1 LDSLAFRQFTALV
14 ITPDGHIAYN
24 RRSEKVYRRRAGR
37 QKFSVVKNDLMVE
50 GLPTILCRK
59 DGSWKE
65 KLKELLE
72 KNPKEH
78 VTLLAIGEVKTDVL
92 QYLNRQSDLHII
104 RLETR
109 YMKQRRKGLGLKVQV
124 IKKQQTSS

>member
-1 LDSLAFRQFTALV
+1 
-14 ITPDGHIAYN
+14 
-24 RRSEKVYRRRAGR
+24 
-37 QKFSVVKNDLMVE
+37 ME

-59 DGSWKE
+59 DGSWKR
-65 KLKELLE
+65 KLEEYIE

-78 VTLLAIGEVKTDVL
+78 VTLLAIGDVKTDVL

>member
-1 LDSLAFRQFTALV
+1 M
-14 ITPDGHIAYN
+14 
-24 RRSEKVYRRRAGR
+24 
-37 QKFSVVKNDLMVE
+37 VK

-65 KLKELLE
+65 KLEEYLK
-72 KNPKEH
+72 KNPNEH
-78 VTLLAIGEVKTDVL
+78 VTLLAIGDVKTDVL

-104 RLETR
+104 KLETR
-109 YMKQRRKGLGLKVQV
+109 YMRQRKKGLGLKVQV